1 MGSVRF
7 RLGAFLLVFAA
18 SAAFAGGDL
27 LKWIPAGTEYVVGV
41 DADSL
46 RSLSCFR
53 ELTENGSEA
62 GEVLAE
68 FERNYNLR
76 FSDCADLSRVI
87 FGDSSS
93 LKRIGVEAFFRCD
106 LTEIRIP
113 DSVEEIG
120 DGCFEEC
127 PCCDRILSDLNR
139 D

>member
-76 FSDCADLSRVI
+76 FSDCADLPSGCLCLWRSGKI
-87 FGDSSS
+87 QHC
-93 LKRIGVEAFFRCD
+93 LH
-106 LTEIRIP
+106 IRPGIRP
-113 DSVEEIG
+113 
-120 DGCFEEC
+120 
-127 PCCDRILSDLNR
+127 P
-139 D
+139 